1 MSTTPGPDDAPERR
15 FGAAAVAAT
24 VNGVPLADARRVADA
39 AGRTIVGRAP
49 AGQLRGQTGRQ
60 AAVMVSLR
68 DGTRLPCTAT
78 IVRLDPDPEWDLV
91 TIELA
96 AGATEQ
102 LGPVVPTREA

>member
-1 MSTTPGPDDAPERR
+1 MSTTPGPDDAPERP
-15 FGAAAVAAT
+15 FGSAAVAAT
-24 VNGVPLADARRVADA
+24 VNGVPLADAQRIADA

-60 AAVMVSLR
+60 AAVMVSLS
-68 DGTRLPCTAT
+68 DGTRLPCAAT

-96 AGATEQ
+96 AGAAEQ
-102 LGPVVPTREA
+102 LGPVGPMGEA